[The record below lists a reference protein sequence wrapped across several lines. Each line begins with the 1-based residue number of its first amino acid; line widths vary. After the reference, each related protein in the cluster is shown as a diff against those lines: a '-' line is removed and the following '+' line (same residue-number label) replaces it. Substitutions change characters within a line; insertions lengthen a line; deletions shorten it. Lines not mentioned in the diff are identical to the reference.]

1 MSSPA
6 PPHPILRFAPSP
18 NGRLHLGH
26 AYSALVGWHAAR
38 AAGGTWLLRIEDIDP
53 VRSRP
58 EFVAGI
64 EDDLTWLGLDWPR
77 PVLQQ
82 SQRLELYA
90 NAAGVLRDRTFLYAC
105 FCSRKSVAEQADG
118 RDPDGA
124 PLYPGTCRH
133 RPADEVVARLAQ
145 GEPVQWRLAMDRAIR
160 STGPLRIDF
169 IPGFE
174 RHGRLEAHAS
184 RPADPARWGD
194 VVLVRKD
201 VPTSYHL
208 SVVIDDADQGISH
221 VVRGQDLEAATD
233 LHVLLQALL
242 GLPHPVYAHHRLL
255 VDSSGEKLAKSR
267 GSQSLS
273 GLRAAGWTPE
283 DVRRQLGFSAES
295 VPPSP

>member
-1 MSSPA
+1 MSLPISPF
-6 PPHPILRFAPSP
+6 PVLRFAPSP

-38 AAGGTWLLRIEDIDP
+38 ASGGTWLLRIEDIDP

-58 EFVAGI
+58 EFVDAI
-64 EDDLTWLGLDWPR
+64 EADLAWLGLDWPR
-77 PVLQQ
+77 PAMQQ
-82 SQRLELYA
+82 SQRLEFYA
-90 NAAGVLRDRTFLYAC
+90 NAARLLRQRSLTYAC
-105 FCSRKSVAEQADG
+105 FCSRKAIAERSEG

-133 RPADEVVARLAQ
+133 LPHEVVSARLAA
-145 GEPVQWRLAMDRAIR
+145 GEPVQWRLAMDKAIVEA
-160 STGPLRIDF
+160 GPLLIEF
-169 IPGFE
+169 VPGFE
-174 RHGRLEAHAS
+174 NHRRLAGHAS

-194 VVLVRKD
+194 VVLQRKD

-242 GLPHPVYAHHRLL
+242 GLPRPVYAHHRLL
-255 VDSSGEKLAKSR
+255 LDAGGDKLAKSR

-273 GLRAAGWTPE
+273 DLRAAGWTPE
-283 DVRRQLGFSAES
+283 DVRRQLGFSPES
-295 VPPSP
+295 APPSP